1 MGSPSGD
8 DLEVPMDRVAK
19 ITLSLGGFMLALLIA
34 APFTFEQTSSGY
46 LASYLIYSLF
56 LTSIGVIIGVSLMWL
71 NDPRRNVRIEDSHH
85 ETRKPMLSEAQQ
97 KVIDVLNENNGSMWQ
112 AELVNRTGFTDSKA
126 SRLLSRME
134 AEGRIRRIRDGM
146 GKKVE
151 LMEAVS

>member
-1 MGSPSGD
+1 MGEPSRD

-34 APFTFEQTSSGY
+34 APFTFEPSSSGY
-46 LASYLIYSLF
+46 LASYLIYSLV

-97 KVIDVLNENNGSMWQ
+97 KVIDVLHENDGSMWQ